1 MNIILKKTPAGYAIE
16 VPCCENGFFTNL
28 FEIANFLGCEYAT
41 DGGYGS
47 QTIKIIKGEYNGV
60 SLVGF
65 WDGFNDFANR
75 RFVMISDF

>member
-1 MNIILKKTPAGYAIE
+1 MNINFKKTPAGYAFE
-16 VPCCENGFFTNL
+16 VACCENGFFTNL
-28 FEIANFLGCEYAT
+28 VEIAEFLGCEYVPG
-41 DGGYGS
+41 DVYGS
-47 QTIKIIKGEYNGV
+47 ETIKITKGEYNGV